1 MKHRLCLQIYTIF
14 ILSLI
19 GFTVLADRL
28 WTFVGHEE
36 FERQLFQKSSSL
48 AKLLLPPDQSW
59 YEQQDRVQHIAK
71 EMQFEISLF
80 TPEQQLIAASA
91 MVTYPPVEAFGRDA
105 FEEGR
110 WVDTRGQTQ
119 WTTLLPDG
127 RWLVIVLDRIA
138 VPSESNMMIVF
149 LFGIAILVAVTTY
162 PFIRRV
168 SGRLERLQTSVEMIG
183 TGDLSTRVKIE
194 GKDEVALLAKSF
206 NETAEQL
213 EKLVT
218 AQRLLL
224 ANASHELRT
233 PLSRIQLGLEM
244 LGKDNSPQRHAMLR
258 RDIQELNTLIHEL
271 MMMARLE
278 SGIEDEREKIDIM
291 ALVAEEAACYPDCIL
306 EGEPT
311 ILFGN
316 LRLLKHLVRN
326 LLDNAY
332 IHGKAPVSVWV
343 VPERDRVTLWII
355 DSGKG
360 IPDAEKEA
368 VFQPF
373 YRAKNKQN
381 VQGFGLGFP
390 IIQKIA
396 AAHHATIEIENT
408 PKSAIKVIFPHMEK
422 AMEKEY

>member
-19 GFTVLADRL
+19 GFTVLADSL
-28 WTFVGHEE
+28 WTFVGHEA
-36 FERQLFQKSSSL
+36 FERALFRKSSSL

-59 YEQQDRVQHIAK
+59 YEQQDRVQRIAE
-71 EMQFEISLF
+71 EMGFEISLF
-80 TPEQQLIAASA
+80 TPDQKLIAASA
-91 MVTYPPVEAFGRDA
+91 MVAYPPVEAFEREA
-105 FEEGR
+105 FEKGQ
-110 WVDTRGQTQ
+110 WVATRGQTQ
-119 WTTLLPDG
+119 WTSLLPDG
-127 RWLVIVLDRIA
+127 RWLVIVLDRVA
-138 VPSESNMMIVF
+138 VPSDANMMIVF
-149 LFGIAILVAVTTY
+149 LFGIALLVAVTTY
-162 PFIRRV
+162 PFIRRI
-168 SGRLERLQTSVEMIG
+168 SGRLERLQASVETIG
-183 TGDLSTRVKIE
+183 AGDFSTRVKIE
-194 GKDEVALLAKSF
+194 GRDEIALLAKSF
-206 NETAEQL
+206 NETAE
-213 EKLVT
+213 KLVS

-258 RDIQELNTLIHEL
+258 RDIQELNALIHEL

-291 ALVAEEAACYPDCIL
+291 ALVAEEAARYPDCIL

-316 LRLLKHLVRN
+316 LRLLKHLMRN

-332 IHGKAPVSVWV
+332 IHGKVPVSVWV
-343 VPERDRVTLWII
+343 VPERDRVTLWVI

-360 IPDAEKEA
+360 IPDAEQEA